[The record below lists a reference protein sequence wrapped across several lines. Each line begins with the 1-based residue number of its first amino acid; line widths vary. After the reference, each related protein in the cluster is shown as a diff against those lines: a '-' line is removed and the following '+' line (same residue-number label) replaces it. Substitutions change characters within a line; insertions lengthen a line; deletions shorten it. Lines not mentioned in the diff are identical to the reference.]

1 MPSLLPSPCAM
12 RGISARAFSTTAA
25 ARAPPRGDSH
35 QRHSST
41 SSLLSINNPTS
52 SSRSSGPPRSGGQ
65 NAYKPSEAA
74 SDLMTRFKRSG
85 QPLLR
90 TKQAQL
96 DMMRNQKNSND
107 YLKQMPRRWDAG
119 DVYSPHDM
127 SPVEMQKWRKRSPRG
142 GDVVDALGI
151 RPLDMYKVWLL
162 SIGFPLPEIEDSMGA
177 VTANVRH
184 IELLLDPGI
193 YLYLWPDHSL
203 IWHESASRQPAQ
215 DCQDDP
221 TSSGHGSV
229 PDYSCSP
236 GDGQGQLLP

>member
-1 MPSLLPSPCAM
+1 MPSLVPSPSAM
-12 RGISARAFSTTAA
+12 RGLSIRAFSTTAA

-52 SSRSSGPPRSGGQ
+52 SRSSGPSRSGQ
-65 NAYKPSEAA
+65 SAHKPSEAA
-74 SDLMTRFKRSG
+74 SDLMTRYKRAG
-85 QPLLR
+85 QTSLR
-90 TKQAQL
+90 NKQTQL

-151 RPLDMYKVWLL
+151 RPLDMYKVWALNRL
-162 SIGFPLPEIEDSMGA
+162 SLFETGEATE
-177 VTANVRH
+177 ANAACRT
-184 IELLLDPGI
+184 
-193 YLYLWPDHSL
+193 SL
-203 IWHESASRQPAQ
+203 
-215 DCQDDP
+215 
-221 TSSGHGSV
+221 
-229 PDYSCSP
+229 
-236 GDGQGQLLP
+236 